1 MRYHLTPVR
10 MTIINKSTNKCWWGC
25 GGKGTL
31 LHCWWEC
38 GLVKTVWRY
47 LKKLKMELPYD
58 PMILFLGIYLKK
70 PETLILKIYMHSCVH
85 CSIIYNQQD
94 LETAQVSIS
103 RWVDHKEKAVVCLHS
118 KILLSYKKE
127 GNLTLC
133 DSVGGPGEHC
143 TKWNRPVRERQV
155 LCDFTRMWNLMNKIN

>member
-1 MRYHLTPVR
+1 MA
-10 MTIINKSTNKCWWGC
+10 IINKSTNNKCQWGC
-25 GGKGTL
+25 AERGTL
-31 LHCWWEC
+31 LCCWWEC
-38 GLVKTVWRY
+38 RLVQPLWRAVWRY

-103 RWVDHKEKAVVCLHS
+103 RWVDKKAMVHLHS
-118 KILLSYKKE
+118 GILLCHKKE
-127 GNLTLC
+127 GIWPFTTAWMELAIIMLSETSQSEK
-133 DSVGGPGEHC
+133 DKYHMISVIYG
-143 TKWNRPVRERQV
+143 
-155 LCDFTRMWNLMNKIN
+155 I